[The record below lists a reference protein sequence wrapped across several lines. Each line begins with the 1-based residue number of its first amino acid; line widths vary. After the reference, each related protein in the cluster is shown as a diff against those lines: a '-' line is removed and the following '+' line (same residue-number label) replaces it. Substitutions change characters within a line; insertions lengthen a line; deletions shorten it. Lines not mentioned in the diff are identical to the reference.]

1 MFLEPL
7 IRRNGALIETAIGL
21 HQEGRIPAGS
31 YVLDLDVMRRN
42 AGIIAAEA
50 KRLGL
55 AVFAMTKQFG
65 RNPPALAAVRAGGI
79 ERFVA
84 VDMACARPIARNG
97 FRLGHIGHLVQIPR
111 HEAPEAAG
119 FGADFWTLFN
129 LEKAREAAAAASAIG
144 RPQKVL
150 LRIHAPKDRFYS
162 GHEGGFAV
170 DDLSAAMVAIGKMP
184 GLELAG
190 ITTFPALLF
199 DDDRQEVFP
208 THNLSTLERAAFLL
222 REAGLS
228 KVEINAPGTNSVAV
242 MQTLADAGA
251 TQVEPGNAL
260 TGTTPLHAVRD
271 LPEDPAVVYLSEISH
286 FHGGRAYFFGGGLY
300 IDPIFPDY
308 EIQAIVGRDGAEAAN
323 RRVRAFIPPPSMI
336 DYYGQLDADSQILRV
351 GDSVV
356 LGFRPQIFFT
366 RAAVAPVSG
375 ISTGAAKVE
384 GLWTSDGRPVEV
396 GLFGGRQA

>member
-7 IRRNGALIETAIGL
+7 IRRNRALVETAIRL
-21 HQEGRIPAGS
+21 HQEGCIPAGS
-31 YVLDLDVMRRN
+31 YVLDLDAMRRN

-65 RNPPALAAVRAGGI
+65 RNPPALSAVHSGGI

-97 FRLGHIGHLVQIPR
+97 YHLGHIGHLVQIPR
-111 HEAPEAAG
+111 NEAGEAAG
-119 FGADFWTLFN
+119 LGADFWTLFN
-129 LEKAREAAAAASAIG
+129 LEKAQETAAAASAIG
-144 RPQKVL
+144 RTQKVL
-150 LRIHAPKDRFYS
+150 LRIYAPKDLFYS
-162 GHEGGFAV
+162 GHEGGFSV
-170 DDLSAAMVAIGKMP
+170 DDLPAATAAIGRLR

-190 ITTFPALLF
+190 ITTFPVLLF
-199 DDDRQEVFP
+199 DDDRQEVLP
-208 THNLSTLERAAFLL
+208 THNLSTLERTAALM
-222 REAGLS
+222 RKAGLS
-228 KVEINAPGTNSVAV
+228 KIEVNAPGTNSVAV

-271 LPEDPAVVYLSEISH
+271 LPEDPAVLYLSEISH

-308 EIQAIVGRDGAEAAN
+308 EIQAVVGREGTQAAN

-336 DYYGQLDADSQILRV
+336 DYYGQLDADSQTLRV

-375 ISTGAAKVE
+375 ISSGAAKVE
-384 GLWTSDGRPVEV
+384 GLWTSDGRSAEVPVA
-396 GLFGGRQA
+396 G